1 MKLQEQLSRK
11 VKGKTY
17 PKYVL
22 TIPPKNIDE
31 LGWQKGTDLEVCIE
45 GNKLVIK
52 PKKEEK
58 TVKQ

>member
-11 VKGKTY
+11 VKGKIY

-22 TIPPKNIDE
+22 TIPPRNIDE
-31 LGWQKGTDLEVCIE
+31 LGWAKGTDLEVCIE

-52 PKKEEK
+52 QKKEEEK
-58 TVKQ
+58 D

>member
-22 TIPPKNIDE
+22 TVPPKNIE
-31 LGWQKGTDLEVCIE
+31 TLGWQKGTELEVCIE
-45 GNKLVIK
+45 GNKLVVK
-52 PKKEEK
+52 PKEEK
-58 TVKQ
+58 REKD